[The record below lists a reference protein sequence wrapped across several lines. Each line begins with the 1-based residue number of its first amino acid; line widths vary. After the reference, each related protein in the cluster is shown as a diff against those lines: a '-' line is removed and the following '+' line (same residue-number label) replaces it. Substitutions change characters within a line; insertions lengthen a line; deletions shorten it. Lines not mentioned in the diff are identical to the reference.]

1 MKIRL
6 IIISMICIL
15 AQLPLIQSWLV
26 WDKTAINSG
35 QWWRILTGNFSH
47 TNSVHLIMNL
57 AALWILVWIFRPRP
71 NHFVF
76 LLIFISSIIGLCL
89 LSSSLGWYL
98 GLSGALHG
106 LFSYWALNEALRGRR
121 TSWALVVAVIA
132 KVAWEGVYGA
142 SEVTAQMIDA
152 SVATEAHLIGTIAGL
167 ATASVAKL
175 MQR

>member
-1 MKIRL
+1 
-6 IIISMICIL
+6 MICIL

-152 SVATEAHLIGTIAGL
+152 SVATEAHFIGTIAGL

>member
-1 MKIRL
+1 
-6 IIISMICIL
+6 MICIL